1 MTEIVTAVFE
11 TPSTADAAVSD
22 LKVARIPTA
31 VVQRGGSNTTIRDDS
46 DAIWQRNASHWQM
59 PVVTVAVDEMHAD
72 AVTSIMKQYGPV
84 RIEERMAQSQR
95 R

>member
-11 TPSTADAAVSD
+11 TPWTADAAARD

-31 VVQRGGSNTTIRDDS
+31 VVQRGGSDTTIREDS
-46 DAIWQRNASHWQM
+46 NAIWHRNASQWQM
-59 PVVTVAVDEMHAD
+59 PVITVAVDEMHAD
-72 AVTSIMKQYGPV
+72 RVTSIIRQYGHV
-84 RIEERMAQSQR
+84 RIEERMAQSHR